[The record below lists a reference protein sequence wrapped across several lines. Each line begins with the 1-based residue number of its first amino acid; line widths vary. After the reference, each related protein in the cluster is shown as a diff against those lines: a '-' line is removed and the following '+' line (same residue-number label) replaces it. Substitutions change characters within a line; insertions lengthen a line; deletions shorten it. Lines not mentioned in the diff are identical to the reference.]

1 MRCLIPLVLGF
12 CLVTLALTPAAPPLI
27 PGLDLRALCDHSDVI
42 VVGRALHVREGKSTT
57 VVIQGKSFPGR
68 HMLVELS
75 VERVMKGRA
84 EGTALTFSFSVPSV
98 PIVSFG
104 YEEVSVGQFGI
115 FFLRKS
121 DGGHEVLD
129 PYHPFVIAAPG
140 APQASGNLLDQV
152 TAEVTHVLRSVQV
165 SSDVK
170 EQALWVLNNVRTP
183 VATAAI
189 RAATR
194 NQPLSVRLIA
204 IGALLARNDISE
216 LDAAEDTLLHPPQN
230 VNQNL
235 VAGVASAIRF
245 GVKDP
250 RAIPTLARLLKSG
263 DVNVRRGAASA
274 LRSTQDQDAI
284 KPLAQA
290 LYDTDGEVLYQA
302 VIGLAEIT
310 GTTGEWAPASD
321 TFLKNPQR
329 YLDHWRDWAKANK

>member
-12 CLVTLALTPAAPPLI
+12 CLATLALTPAAPPLI

-98 PIVSFG
+98 AIVSTG
-104 YEEVSVGQFGI
+104 YGEVLAGQFGI
-115 FFLRKS
+115 FFLRKVE
-121 DGGHEVLD
+121 GGYEVFD
-129 PYHPFVIAAPG
+129 PYYPAVVACPG
-140 APQASGNLLDQV
+140 APRTQGTPLDQV
-152 TAEVTHVLRSVQV
+152 TGEVAHVFASPAASVDTKRQGI
-165 SSDVK
+165 
-170 EQALWVLNNVRTP
+170 WVLQAVEGAAATYALRT
-183 VATAAI
+183 
-189 RAATR
+189 ATR
-194 NQPLSVRLIA
+194 NQPVEVRLAA
-204 IGALLARNDISE
+204 ISALLARNDISE
-216 LDAAEDTLLHPPQN
+216 LATVEDILVDPPRD
-230 VNQNL
+230 VNRNM
-235 VAGVASAIRF
+235 VAGLASALRF

-274 LRSTQDQDAI
+274 LRSTQDQAAI

-290 LYDTDGEVLYQA
+290 LQDTDGEILYQA

-321 TFLKNPQR
+321 TFLKDPQH
-329 YLDHWRDWAKANK
+329 YLDHWRDWAKSRN